1 MIQATVYGLN
11 IHLQR
16 VDEKLEEF
24 SISSSQP
31 SGINLADEKAV
42 TEQCLRICE
51 DSKQFLESIR
61 RSSVLEVHEAIE
73 DRHHDSFEA
82 QLLTRQALDE
92 NRNSFAHIISQLRS
106 RLESV
111 VSENSPENN
120 RERSRLLDDINAS
133 KQCLE
138 ICKVASEVS
147 SQKIYRVGEVVAD
160 GDSDQVVANTLADIF
175 DVRKAISKGRSAQ
188 LVGSMSGED
197 LRFLAEKRYESRFG
211 AFVSEPNPPSHPIR
225 TIHTEQETKLPS
237 RQTNS
242 VPNAPPRPKHEKPS
256 SNEFRKRAD

>member
-1 MIQATVYGLN
+1 MIQATVHDLN

-16 VDEKLEEF
+16 VDEKLEDF
-24 SISSSQP
+24 SISSLQP

-42 TEQCLRICE
+42 TKQCLRICE

-73 DRHHDSFEA
+73 DRHHDGFEA

-92 NRNSFAHIISQLRS
+92 NRDSFANIISQLRS
-106 RLESV
+106 RLESLV
-111 VSENSPENN
+111 FENSPENN
-120 RERSRLLDDINAS
+120 KERSRLLDDINAS

-147 SQKIYRVGEVVAD
+147 SQKIYKVGEVIAD
-160 GDSDQVVANTLADIF
+160 GDSDQVVANTLADLF

-211 AFVSEPNPPSHPIR
+211 AFVSEPNSPSHPTR
-225 TIHTEQETKLPS
+225 TSHTEQETKLPS
-237 RQTNS
+237 RQTNPVS
-242 VPNAPPRPKHEKPS
+242 NAPPRPKHEKPS
-256 SNEFRKRAD
+256 PNEFRKRID